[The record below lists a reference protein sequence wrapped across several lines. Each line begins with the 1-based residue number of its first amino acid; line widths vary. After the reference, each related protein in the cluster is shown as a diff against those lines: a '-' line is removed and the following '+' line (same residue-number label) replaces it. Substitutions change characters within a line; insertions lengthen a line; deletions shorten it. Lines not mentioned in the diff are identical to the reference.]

1 MTKQELIDM
10 LADVPDHAEVV
21 FKAEI
26 DFYGESGR
34 VELDLEVHGVT
45 HPKDSKE
52 KCTIWLEE

>member
-1 MTKQELIDM
+1 MTKQELIEL
-10 LADVPDHAEVV
+10 LADIPDHAEVA

-26 DFYGESGR
+26 EVYYESGR
-34 VELDLEVHGVT
+34 VELDLQFQSVT